1 MKKKDIKK
9 SVEEKENDE
18 AVKDEAAKEETA
30 AVEPAKE
37 EAEKENEAEKAPEG
51 KAKKQKKK
59 RRFPIWAR
67 IVCIV
72 LGVILLL
79 VGAAVIYVESKLSKI
94 QKYDPESVETIPP
107 EEEVFETDKYTEG
120 TEIVQPGDITWS
132 DDVNT
137 LSKEGVTNIL
147 LVGQDTRQEGIK
159 GRSDSMMI
167 LTIDKTGKALKVTS
181 LMRDMY
187 VQIPG
192 YSDNRIN
199 VAYSF
204 GGYELLKATI
214 EKNFGVTID
223 YFVEVD
229 FFAFKKVVDIVG
241 GVYVNLN
248 AEEAAAL
255 KSWGHRTVEGRN
267 RLDGA
272 AALSYCQMRNVG
284 NSDYERTERQR
295 RVLASI
301 YERLKET
308 ATIFTINELIDEIF
322 PLITTNMD
330 HGQIVTFAMDL
341 YSLNIGGVDQF
352 RVPVDGSFS
361 PAYVNGMAVLV
372 PDLDANRAY
381 LWEII
386 YGKRDR

>member
-1 MKKKDIKK
+1 MD
-9 SVEEKENDE
+9 ENKIE
-18 AVKDEAAKEETA
+18 SENKVTETDT
-30 AVEPAKE
+30 
-37 EAEKENEAEKAPEG
+37 
-51 KAKKQKKK
+51 QKGRKK

-67 IVCIV
+67 VVSIILASV
-72 LGVILLL
+72 LLL
-79 VGAAVIYVESKLSKI
+79 SLAAVGTAYIFINSQLSKI
-94 QKYDPESVETIPP
+94 ERPDIDPVETVPP
-107 EEEVFETDKYTEG
+107 KDEIFEEDEYQEG
-120 TEIVQPGDITWS
+120 TQIVAPEDIIW
-132 DDVNT
+132 DDDINT
-137 LSKEGVTNIL
+137 LHSDSVINIL
-147 LVGQDTRQEGIK
+147 LVGQDTRTEGTT
-159 GRSDSMMI
+159 GRTDSIMI
-167 LTIDKTGKALKVTS
+167 LTIDTKTKKLKVTS